1 MKNPLTLDEVGFL
14 LQAVSVTPI
23 KAGDAANVLT
33 LVDKLNSIAESLSL
47 PETEVKPEKAKLSPK
62 TKK

>member
-1 MKNPLTLDEVGFL
+1 MEHLTKDEIVFL
-14 LQAVSVTPI
+14 LQAVAMTPI
-23 KAGDAANVLT
+23 KAGDAKAVIV

-47 PETEVKPEKAKLSPK
+47 SETEAEPDKAKPSPR